1 MDIHLYNLW
10 HTLQASGWKKK
21 ENEKINWENGKIGD
35 MANTEIRGNVLEKN
49 DEVNRTKEQ
58 KLDREKRVIDDRFWI
73 NIQSNGWDWEN
84 PKIDDGTKI
93 K

>member
-1 MDIHLYNLW
+1 
-10 HTLQASGWKKK
+10 
-21 ENEKINWENGKIGD
+21 

-84 PKIDDGTKI
+84 PKNHDGTKI